1 MIKLRL
7 QLFAEGEPDPAPNP
21 DPEPQKDPEPNP
33 NTNPE
38 PNPNPDPEPQKD
50 PDKKPD
56 GEPKPDPEPK
66 PEVNDEFIKSA
77 VDEQLGE
84 LATPELVAEF
94 GQTIK
99 EIGITDT
106 EMAKK
111 AIDYVCNAR
120 MTKITNDS
128 AETLKFFGAT
138 DANLTPEYTKAMDEA
153 KTAMNALEIKIP
165 GLKQVINESGLQ
177 CNLKVVRLMQS
188 LLPYVG
194 EDTSKMNGASNAKPA
209 DKGFAETIFAGYPSE
224 KDVK

>member
-1 MIKLRL
+1 MFKLKL
-7 QLFAEGEPDPAPNP
+7 QLFAEGAAEPAPNP
-21 DPEPQKDPEPNP
+21 NPEPSKEPD
-33 NTNPE
+33 
-38 PNPNPDPEPQKD
+38 PNPNPNPEPAKDPNPEPTKD
-50 PDKKPD
+50 PDKDPSP
-56 GEPKPDPEPK
+56 EPEPEPEPK
-66 PEVNDEFIKSA
+66 PEVNDDFIKSA

-94 GQTIK
+94 GETIK

-138 DANLTPEYTKAMDEA
+138 DSNLTPEYTKAMDEA
-153 KTAMNALEIKIP
+153 KTAMIALETKIP

-177 CNLKVVRLMQS
+177 CNLKVVQLMQS
-188 LLPYVG
+188 ILPYVG

-209 DKGFAETIFAGYPSE
+209 DKGFADTIFAGYPSE

>member
-1 MIKLRL
+1 MIRLRL
-7 QLFAEGEPDPAPNP
+7 QLFAEGEPDPAPTP
-21 DPEPQKDPEPNP
+21 DPVPTPEPDKDQDP
-33 NTNPE
+33 DPTPT
-38 PNPNPDPEPQKD
+38 PDPAPTPDPEPQKD
-50 PDKKPD
+50 PDK
-56 GEPKPDPEPK
+56 EPKADPEPK
-66 PEVNDEFIKSA
+66 PEVNEEFIKSA
-77 VDEQLGE
+77 LDEQLGE
-84 LATPELVAEF
+84 LATPELLTEF

-138 DANLTPEYTKAMDEA
+138 DTNLTPEYTKAMDEA
-153 KTAMNALEIKIP
+153 KTAMIALETKIP

-177 CNLKVVRLMQS
+177 CNLKVIQLMQS
-188 LLPYVG
+188 ILPYVG